1 MAKRRRLG
9 EVLHQRGHVLA
20 EDLNQ
25 ALQEQRGKLIHLGEL
40 LLQRGT
46 VSKPDLISALGEVGT
61 LAYIDCTAAQVS
73 AEVLKTIPAEIAR
86 RHDVLPVKVH
96 NGKLTVA
103 MAEPQNLRLIDELRF
118 KTGKEIVPRPGFP
131 ALRQAE
137 SAPPQAMRGE
147 HAADEATN

>member
-118 KTGKEIVPRPGFP
+118 KRKGNRAAAGFP
-131 ALRQAE
+131 GTTTSRERSPTGNARRAC
-137 SAPPQAMRGE
+137 RR
-147 HAADEATN
+147 